1 MTESST
7 ILNIHTDFTGETKLK
22 GSFYA
27 FLHVQLP
34 LGCNSLYQCQVCE
47 WITDK

>member
-27 FLHVQLP
+27 FFTCSTSFRL
-34 LGCNSLYQCQVCE
+34 
-47 WITDK
+47 